1 MTNLSISTP
10 KPATADDVV
19 FIVDATGNTIA
30 TMILHGTASKQ
41 DQETD
46 ALRARLKA
54 AAETFAKEA

>member
-1 MTNLSISTP
+1 MTNLTISTP

-19 FIVDATGNTIA
+19 FIKDAADNVVA
-30 TMILHGTASKQ
+30 TLIVHGTATKK

-54 AAETFAKEA
+54 AAEAFAKEA